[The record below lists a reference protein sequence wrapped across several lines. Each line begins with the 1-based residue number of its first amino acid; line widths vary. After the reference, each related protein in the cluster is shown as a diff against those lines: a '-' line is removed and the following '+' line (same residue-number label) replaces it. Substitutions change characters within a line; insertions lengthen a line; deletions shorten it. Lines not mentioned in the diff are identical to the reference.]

1 VRVNRRSSVPPY
13 QQVAADLRARIASG
27 ELAPGSRLPPYPT
40 LADQYG
46 VGRGTVV
53 RAMEHLRVAGLVETG
68 TGGPGYVRELPVR
81 KIAVL
86 RPGAKLATRMPTPA
100 EQEALSIEPGVPVF
114 VLTEASGAATPY
126 PGDRWEFTS
135 P

>member
-46 VGRGTVV
+46 VGRGPVV
-53 RAMEHLRVAGLVETG
+53 RAMVETG